1 MSKSHSTPQQ
11 PRPPRKVVIVGGGF
25 GGLSAA
31 KRLGNVR
38 GVEVTLIDR
47 RNHHLFQPLLYQVAT
62 AGLSP
67 ADIAAPIRALLR
79 GYRNIQIIQGEV
91 RSIDAEANEIS
102 GDFGSIPFDTLVVAA
117 GAKHAY
123 FGHEEWE
130 PHAPGL
136 KSVEQATEIRR
147 RVLQAFELAER
158 ETDQQRRKALLTFVV
173 VGGGPTGVEMAGAI
187 GEMSRFTLTRDFKRI
202 DPKLTRVILAEA
214 GPRILPA
221 FHEAN
226 ASRAMR
232 DLESIG
238 VQVWTNAAVTHV
250 DARGVEV
257 GDERVSARTVVWAAG
272 VKAASLGK
280 AIGAATGAEL
290 DKAGRVH
297 VGPDLTVANH
307 PNIHVIG
314 DLAHALDEHED
325 PLPGVAPVAMQ
336 QGRWVADRIREAAGT
351 RRWFRRPGERFI
363 YLDKGNMA
371 TIGRSRAVAEMGER
385 KQIRFHG
392 SLAWL
397 AWLVVHIYYLSGFR
411 NRFFVL
417 LHWAWSYL
425 SYSRGARLIV
435 GKAWRSYP
443 DDDVDRGGPSNAPP
457 RSRRDPE
464 SGEPEPSNEGETTAS
479 ASDADPARRAS

>member
-1 MSKSHSTPQQ
+1 MSKFQ
-11 PRPPRKVVIVGGGF
+11 RKANETSADHRVVIVGGGF
-25 GGLSAA
+25 GGLAAA
-31 KRLGNVR
+31 KRLGNVP
-38 GVEVTLIDR
+38 GVEVTLVDR

-67 ADIAAPIRALLR
+67 ADIAAPIRSLLR
-79 GYRNIQIIQGEV
+79 GLDNVRVIQGEV
-91 RSIDAEANEIS
+91 RGLDAEAKTVS
-102 GDFGSIPFDTLVVAA
+102 GEFGTLPFDTLVVAA

-130 PHAPGL
+130 PFAPGL

-147 RVLQAFELAER
+147 RVLEAFEKAER
-158 ETDQQRRKALLTFVV
+158 ETDAQKRKALLTFVV

-214 GPRILPA
+214 GPRILAA

-232 DLESIG
+232 DLENIG
-238 VQVWTNAAVTHV
+238 VQVWTNAAVTAV
-250 DARGVEV
+250 DAKGVTI

-272 VKAASLGK
+272 VKAASLGQ
-280 AIGAATGAEL
+280 AVARATGAET
-290 DKAGRVH
+290 DKAGRVK
-297 VGPDLTVANH
+297 VGRDLTVEGH
-307 PNIHVIG
+307 PDIYVIG
-314 DLAHALDEHED
+314 DLAHAADD
-325 PLPGVAPVAMQ
+325 QGNPLPGVAPVAMQ
-336 QGRWVADRIREAAGT
+336 QGRWVGDRLRKRVGAR
-351 RRWFRRPGERFI
+351 RRWGTARNLEQFEYF
-363 YLDKGNMA
+363 DKGNMA
-371 TIGRSRAVAEMGER
+371 TIGRSRAVAEMGEH
-385 KQIRFHG
+385 KQIRFQG

-417 LHWAWSYL
+417 LQWAWSYL

-443 DDDVDRGGPSNAPP
+443 SGEADQSGTRHSASSQAGADEAETSDVDDEDAPTV
-457 RSRRDPE
+457 SQ
-464 SGEPEPSNEGETTAS
+464 AS
-479 ASDADPARRAS
+479 